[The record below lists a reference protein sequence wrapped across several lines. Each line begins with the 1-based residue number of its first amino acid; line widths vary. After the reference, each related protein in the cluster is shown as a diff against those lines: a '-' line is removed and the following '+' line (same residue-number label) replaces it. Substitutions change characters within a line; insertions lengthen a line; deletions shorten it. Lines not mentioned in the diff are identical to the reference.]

1 MRIAIDAR
9 ELQGQPTGVGRVL
22 AGILEAWETLPEAR
36 AHEFVRC
43 SPDGPRSATQ
53 SGVTQTVSQRGGT
66 LWEQFTLPRLVRAAG
81 ADVLFAP
88 AYSGPVISA
97 VPLVVAVYDVSFAA
111 HPEWFGMREGL
122 RRRLLTGMSA
132 RRATTVITSSEFSRR
147 EITRHLRVDPAR
159 IEVIYPG
166 VSPVAPAHAP
176 VARDNLVLFV
186 GSLFTRR
193 HVPALIEGFSRLARR
208 RPKMGPDMGP
218 DMEPGMEPGVRL
230 EIVGD
235 NRTNPRVDFER
246 LAATSGSG
254 GRIALRSYVP
264 DAELSALYA
273 RARAFVFLSDY
284 EGFGFTPL
292 EALAAGVPI
301 AVLDTPIAREVYGDA
316 ALYLRAPDPA
326 LVEAELDRL
335 LHDDAERTRILAAA
349 AALLPRYSWKACA
362 ASVLSTL
369 VRAAR

>member
-22 AGILEAWETLPEAR
+22 AGILDAWESLPEAR
-36 AHEFVRC
+36 AHEFIHF
-43 SPDGPRSATQ
+43 SPDRPCGVIQ
-53 SGVTQTVSQRGGT
+53 SGT
-66 LWEQFTLPRLVRAAG
+66 LWEQVTLPRLVRRAG

-88 AYSGPVISA
+88 AYSGPVVSA

-111 HPEWFGMREGL
+111 HPEWFGAREGM

-166 VSPVAPAHAP
+166 VSPVAPAPSPA
-176 VARDNLVLFV
+176 ARDNLVLFV

-193 HVPALIEGFSRLARR
+193 HVPALIEGFSRLARQR
-208 RPKMGPDMGP
+208 HD
-218 DMEPGMEPGVRL
+218 VRL
-230 EIVGD
+230 DIVGD
-235 NRTNPRVDFER
+235 NRTNPRVDFEA
-246 LAATSGSG
+246 LAAASDSGS
-254 GRIALRSYVP
+254 RIALRSYVT
-264 DAELSALYA
+264 DAELAALYA
-273 RARAFVFLSDY
+273 QARAFVFLSEY
-284 EGFGFTPL
+284 EGFGFTPI

-316 ALYLRAPDPA
+316 ALYLSAPDPA
-326 LVEAELDRL
+326 VVEAGLDRL
-335 LHDDAERTRILAAA
+335 LHDDAERTRILSAAT
-349 AALLPRYSWKACA
+349 ALLPRYSWRTCA
-362 ASVLSTL
+362 ASVLTSL
-369 VRAAR
+369 VRAGR

>member
-36 AHEFVRC
+36 AHEFVRFSPARPC
-43 SPDGPRSATQ
+43 SIAQ
-53 SGVTQTVSQRGGT
+53 SGT

-88 AYSGPVISA
+88 AYSGPVVSA
-97 VPLVVAVYDVSFAA
+97 VPLVVAIYDVSFAA
-111 HPEWFGMREGL
+111 HPEWFGTREGV

-132 RRATTVITSSEFSRR
+132 RRAATVMTSSEFSRR

-166 VSPVAPAHAP
+166 INPVAPAHTP
-176 VARDNLVLFV
+176 VTRDNVVLFV

-193 HVPALIEGFSRLARR
+193 HVPALIEGFSRLARQ
-208 RPKMGPDMGP
+208 RPD
-218 DMEPGMEPGVRL
+218 VRL

-235 NRTNPRVDFER
+235 NRTNPRVDFEA
-246 LAATSGSG
+246 LAAASGIGS
-254 GRIALRSYVP
+254 RIALRSYVP
-264 DAELSALYA
+264 DAELAALYA
-273 RARAFVFLSDY
+273 RARAFVFLSEY

-301 AVLDTPIAREVYGDA
+301 AVLDTPIAREVYGEA
-316 ALYLRAPDPA
+316 ALYLSAPDA
-326 LVEAELDRL
+326 AVVEAGLTRL